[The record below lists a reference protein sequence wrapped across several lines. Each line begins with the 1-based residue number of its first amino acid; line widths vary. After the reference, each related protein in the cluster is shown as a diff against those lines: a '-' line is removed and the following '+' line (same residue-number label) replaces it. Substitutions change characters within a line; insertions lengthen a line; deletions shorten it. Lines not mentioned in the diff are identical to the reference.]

1 MTQTYNI
8 VKIDTSN
15 THQVRQFLGLPFRIY
30 RDNRQ
35 WVPPIAP
42 DARRVLDRR
51 KHPFYQHGEAEF
63 LLAINDHDQVVG
75 RLSVLENKNYNAFN
89 HEHTAFFY
97 NFESENDAVAARAL
111 FETAFDWARQRG
123 LDAMIGPKGFTVFDG
138 IGMLIKGFDHRPAFG
153 QPYNPAYYPELI
165 SALGFEGKRDMVSG
179 YLSESNQFPET
190 IHQLSERLQRRRG
203 LQVTPFKTRAEL
215 LAIAPH
221 LKDLYNSSLAG
232 VNENPPLT
240 DQDVKVL
247 ANQLIRFSDPNLIK
261 IIRKGDQL
269 VGFLFAYPDISA
281 ALQRTRGRLFPFGWI
296 NLLLELRRTRWIN
309 INGAGMVEAYR
320 GLGGM
325 ALLFS
330 EMYKSVV
337 ESGRY
342 RYADLVQISTD
353 NDKMQLEL
361 RKLGIDFYKTHR
373 VYQRSL

>member
-1 MTQTYNI
+1 
-8 VKIDTSN
+8 
-15 THQVRQFLGLPFRIY
+15 
-30 RDNRQ
+30 
-35 WVPPIAP
+35 
-42 DARRVLDRR
+42 
-51 KHPFYQHGEAEF
+51 
-63 LLAINDHDQVVG
+63 
-75 RLSVLENKNYNAFN
+75 
-89 HEHTAFFY
+89 
-97 NFESENDAVAARAL
+97 
-111 FETAFDWARQRG
+111 
-123 LDAMIGPKGFTVFDG
+123 
-138 IGMLIKGFDHRPAFG
+138 
-153 QPYNPAYYPELI
+153 
-165 SALGFEGKRDMVSG
+165 
-179 YLSESNQFPET
+179 
-190 IHQLSERLQRRRG
+190 
-203 LQVTPFKTRAEL
+203 
-215 LAIAPH
+215 
-221 LKDLYNSSLAG
+221 
-232 VNENPPLT
+232 
-240 DQDVKVL
+240 VKVL

-281 ALQRTRGRLFPFGWI
+281 ALQRTHGRLFPFGWI